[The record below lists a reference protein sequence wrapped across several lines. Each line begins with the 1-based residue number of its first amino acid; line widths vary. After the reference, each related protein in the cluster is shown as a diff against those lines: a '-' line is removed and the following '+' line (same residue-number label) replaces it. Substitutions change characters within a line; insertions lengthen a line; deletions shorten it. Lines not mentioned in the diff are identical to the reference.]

1 LQGWRGFRKVKTV
14 VRGVQK
20 HFTAQNTNTWLRTG
34 VGIPRNTSGKFCQ
47 GYFEKPGPQKTWLR
61 NSLRWAFLAGT

>member
-34 VGIPRNTSGKFCQ
+34 VRQANFGRGILKNLVPKKLG
-47 GYFEKPGPQKTWLR
+47 
-61 NSLRWAFLAGT
+61 